1 MYRYSVYNQ
10 IKIIKLP
17 ALKLKQ
23 SSLSENPFKNCIAV
37 NKILKKLKKRFILL
51 SNETHFNTQSNL
63 CEQNTYQF
71 INNYKI

>member
-1 MYRYSVYNQ
+1 MYRYSFYNQ

-23 SSLSENPFKNCIAV
+23 SSFSKNPYNNCIAV
-37 NKILKKLKKRFILL
+37 NKVPKKLKQRFILL